1 MTPMNGANS
10 GIVMTWLSNVVRAE
24 PRPMPTRAT
33 PMGRPMAS
41 TDPKATIR
49 MTMANARPSSSAVG
63 SSKSAKMNPPSSMV
77 SPSISGDSSR
87 IVSRISAARVK
98 SLSSGSSTLA

>member
-1 MTPMNGANS
+1 MTPMKGANS
-10 GIVMTWLSNVVRAE
+10 GMVMTLLSRVVTAE
-24 PRPMPTRAT
+24 PRPMPNRAT

-41 TDPKATIR
+41 TEPNAAMR

-77 SPSISGDSSR
+77 RPSSSGDSSR
-87 IVSRISAARVK
+87 MTSRISAARLK